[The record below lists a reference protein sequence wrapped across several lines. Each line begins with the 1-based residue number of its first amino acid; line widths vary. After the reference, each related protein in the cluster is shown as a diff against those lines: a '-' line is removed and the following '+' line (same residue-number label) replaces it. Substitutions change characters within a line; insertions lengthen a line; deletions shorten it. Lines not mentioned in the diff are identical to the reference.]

1 MASALK
7 LVTQR
12 GYSRVRLADIAADAG
27 VSKAT
32 VYHYFAD
39 KDDLLTRT
47 ISERIAEKHA
57 ASEKLLA
64 LTGGSASTR
73 IRVFLDHFWTFCLTR
88 RAGIWQ
94 RLLVSEIV
102 TEAPPVFRTWGRGLV
117 QRWNRVQRL
126 IEEGQTSGEF
136 RSDVDAAVA
145 ARLIISGLWHQAF
158 FHVHLGVNKIEPL
171 ATDRIFESAVEQ
183 FLYSLR
189 PSAVKAST
197 PG

>member
-7 LVTQR
+7 LVTER
-12 GYSRVRLADIAADAG
+12 GYTRVRLADIAADAG

-39 KDDLLTRT
+39 KDELLTRT
-47 ISERIAEKHA
+47 IAERISEKHA

-73 IRVFLDHFWTFCLTR
+73 LRVFLDHFWTFCLTK

-102 TEAPPVFRTWGRGLV
+102 TEAPPVFKTWGRGLV
-117 QRWNRVQRL
+117 LRWNTVQRL
-126 IEEGQTSGEF
+126 IEEGQASGEF
-136 RSDVDAAVA
+136 RPEADAAVA

-171 ATDRIFESAVEQ
+171 DTGRIFESAVEQ
-183 FLYSLR
+183 FLFALGPHS
-189 PSAVKAST
+189 VKTTNSR
-197 PG
+197 